1 MLDLEKSPKGEIS
14 KETLLQSL
22 GTVTKKP
29 GDYWKL
35 NELRD
40 KIMNGKSK
48 LTRDEVRA
56 VLNKNKKDLRTLIE
70 DPIKQ
75 HPIISEV
82 LYDLEGSFAGA
93 VNQIKLQKTVE
104 KLAAQHSVPTEK
116 AQSLVKSIMA
126 QAEQDKTVKVGRHE
140 LRRAMEAKVLDID
153 AVFYPKQKPVLKH
166 LTPIDKVLQQ
176 LERQQEGEVGENEL
190 VLALT
195 ESAQLNGEKP
205 DPLEIKILANSLM
218 AGEKKLP
225 RDKLRKIM
233 YKSEEEIASAI
244 RESEDV
250 FTPYHSLRIG
260 NLSSVTSDE
269 DLVKF
274 FKSRGYNIEDA
285 SVMYDKDNAHSKRVG
300 YLNFGTKEEAD
311 RCLAEMNKCKIDDK
325 AIILGETE
333 DEEMARGAR
342 VKTSNLPMDF
352 DQRRLRALFK
362 HYGNI
367 KSCKLEQHHDGT
379 SRGIGHI

>member
-1 MLDLEKSPKGEIS
+1 M
-14 KETLLQSL
+14 
-22 GTVTKKP
+22 
-29 GDYWKL
+29 
-35 NELRD
+35 
-40 KIMNGKSK
+40 
-48 LTRDEVRA
+48 
-56 VLNKNKKDLRTLIE
+56 
-70 DPIKQ
+70 
-75 HPIISEV
+75 
-82 LYDLEGSFAGA
+82 
-93 VNQIKLQKTVE
+93 
-104 KLAAQHSVPTEK
+104 
-116 AQSLVKSIMA
+116 
-126 QAEQDKTVKVGRHE
+126 
-140 LRRAMEAKVLDID
+140 
-153 AVFYPKQKPVLKH
+153 
-166 LTPIDKVLQQ
+166 TPIDKVLQQ
-176 LERQQEGEVGENEL
+176 LERQEGEIGENEL

-205 DPLEIKILANSLM
+205 DPLEIKVLATSLM
-218 AGEKKLP
+218 AGEKKLS

-260 NLSSVTSDE
+260 NLSSITSDE

-285 SVMYDKDNAHSKRVG
+285 SVMYDKGNAHSKRVG

-333 DEEMARGAR
+333 DDEMARGAR

-367 KSCKLEQHHDGT
+367 KSCKLEKDHDGT
-379 SRGIGHI
+379 SRGIGHIQFEDLASAECAVAELDGISVGEGDAKQKIKVNIHSYLQKAKAKIDFKRLVMLTRERMKKASSLAPKASERVRPELLEVSKRPFLKSYDRTPASFGFTSKLV

>member
-1 MLDLEKSPKGEIS
+1 MQFTDRVMLDLEKSPKGEIT
-14 KETLLQSL
+14 KEALLRSL
-22 GTVTKKP
+22 GTVTRKP

-40 KIMNGKSK
+40 KIMNGKAK

-56 VLNKNKKDLRTLIE
+56 VLTKNKKDLKTLIE

-104 KLAAQHSVPTEK
+104 KLAAQHSVPTDK
-116 AQSLVKSIMA
+116 VQSLVKSIMA

-140 LRRAMEAKVLDID
+140 LRRAMEAKVLEID
-153 AVFYPKQKPVLKH
+153 AIFYPKQKPVLKH

-176 LERQQEGEVGENEL
+176 LERQQEGEICEEEL
-190 VLALT
+190 MLALS
-195 ESAQLNGEKP
+195 ESALLNGEKP

-285 SVMYDKDNAHSKRVG
+285 SVMYD
-300 YLNFGTKEEAD
+300 
-311 RCLAEMNKCKIDDK
+311 
-325 AIILGETE
+325 
-333 DEEMARGAR
+333 
-342 VKTSNLPMDF
+342 
-352 DQRRLRALFK
+352 
-362 HYGNI
+362 
-367 KSCKLEQHHDGT
+367 
-379 SRGIGHI
+379 

>member
-14 KETLLQSL
+14 KEALLESL

-56 VLNKNKKDLRTLIE
+56 VLNKNKKDLKTLIE

-93 VNQIKLQKTVE
+93 VNQVKLQKTIE

-116 AQSLVKSIMA
+116 VQSLVKSIMA

-153 AVFYPKQKPVLKH
+153 AVFYQK
-166 LTPIDKVLQQ
+166 
-176 LERQQEGEVGENEL
+176 
-190 VLALT
+190 
-195 ESAQLNGEKP
+195 
-205 DPLEIKILANSLM
+205 
-218 AGEKKLP
+218 
-225 RDKLRKIM
+225 
-233 YKSEEEIASAI
+233 
-244 RESEDV
+244 
-250 FTPYHSLRIG
+250 
-260 NLSSVTSDE
+260 
-269 DLVKF
+269 
-274 FKSRGYNIEDA
+274 
-285 SVMYDKDNAHSKRVG
+285 
-300 YLNFGTKEEAD
+300 
-311 RCLAEMNKCKIDDK
+311 
-325 AIILGETE
+325 
-333 DEEMARGAR
+333 
-342 VKTSNLPMDF
+342 
-352 DQRRLRALFK
+352 
-362 HYGNI
+362 
-367 KSCKLEQHHDGT
+367 
-379 SRGIGHI
+379 